1 MSWADASRLSSV
13 SIAVEPRLCAPAR
26 SNPADFFAAVKCN
39 PDPHVLRLL
48 AALGMGFDCASHAEI
63 SLVLSLGV
71 DPSRIIYANPCKAA
85 SFVRH
90 ARDAGVE
97 LMTFDNL
104 DELEK
109 VNKHHPTAKMV
120 LRILTDDSG
129 SLCRLGD
136 KFGAPLAETRAL
148 LEKAKA
154 LNVQVVGVSFHVG
167 SGCTNPDLY
176 RDAISRA
183 NYAFAVAAEL
193 GFEFDFLDVGGG
205 FGDENFERLSVGLV
219 RGLDEFFPVGCGVR
233 VIAEPGRYFVTQ
245 AFELATNIIARRK
258 VSVAEM
264 VSAEEDVMEVPQ
276 EEQPMTFCASEASID
291 RDAPCSR

>member
-1 MSWADASRLSSV
+1 MRTLFHLVLALILTCVRAT
-13 SIAVEPRLCAPAR
+13 
-26 SNPADFFAAVKCN
+26 AAVKCN

-48 AALGMGFDCASHAEI
+48 AAMGMGFDCASHAEI

-71 DPSRIIYANPCKAA
+71 HPSRIIYANPCKAA

-90 ARDAGVE
+90 AHAVGVE
-97 LMTFDNL
+97 LMTFDNS

-109 VNKHHPTAKMV
+109 VGKHHPTARMV

-154 LNVQVVGVSFHVG
+154 LNIDVVGVSFHVG

-183 NYAFAVAAEL
+183 KYAFGVAAEL
-193 GFEFDFLDVGGG
+193 GFKFDFLDVGGG
-205 FGDENFERLSVGLV
+205 FGDENFERLAEGLV
-219 RGLDEFFPVGCGVR
+219 RGLDESFPVGCGVR

-258 VSVAEM
+258 VQASEM
-264 VSAEEDVMEVPQ
+264 TVVEDDMMEVPQ
-276 EEQPMTFCASEASID
+276 EERPMTMCASA
-291 RDAPCSR
+291 DAFESRSDAHELT